1 MPKCFKRIET
11 ESFTISEQAQ
21 QEISSA
27 QVSKCNSVFLIRPDI
42 LSTSD
47 LLTRGIDIQAVNVV
61 INFGKQIP
69 PSYNNHPNN
78 PSQRFPQDGRI
89 LST

>member
-1 MPKCFKRIET
+1 MPKCFKHTET

-27 QVSKCNSVFLIRPDI
+27 QVSKRDSVFLIRPDI
-42 LSTSD
+42 LSASD

-61 INFGKQIP
+61 INFGKP
-69 PSYNNHPNN
+69 VPRGFFNGPNTLL
-78 PSQRFPQDGRI
+78 PRFPQDRRV